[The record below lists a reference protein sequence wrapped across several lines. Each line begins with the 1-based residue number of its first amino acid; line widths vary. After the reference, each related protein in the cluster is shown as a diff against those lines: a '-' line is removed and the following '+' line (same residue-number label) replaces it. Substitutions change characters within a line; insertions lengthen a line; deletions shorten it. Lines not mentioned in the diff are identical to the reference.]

1 MKNERL
7 IFLHLP
13 KNAGTS
19 MNSILK
25 KNYSS
30 DEIYEVRFNVDRSG
44 NLEEFKGMPQDDRD
58 KIKFL
63 SGHFNFGLHTY
74 FSNPFQYV
82 SMMRHP
88 VERTVSFYNYIKRKE
103 NHRLKDVV
111 KDKSLIECVREV
123 KDFDVVN
130 GQARKLSGTDD
141 ESLMLEKALENID
154 NHFAFM
160 GIQEYFEESILLLGH
175 KLNTKVGY
183 LSHLNKAGADH
194 QIDNQLIEEIEKL
207 NQVDLEL
214 YEIMKKRFFEEL
226 KEINYLPT
234 KKVFLRITSKIRPH
248 FDRVVRKLR
257 G

>member
-1 MKNERL
+1 MKNKRL

-25 KNYSS
+25 KNYIQK
-30 DEIYEVRFNVDRSG
+30 EIFEVRFNTDRTG
-44 NLEEFKGMPQDDRD
+44 NLTEFKEMPQDKRD
-58 KIKFL
+58 NIKFL
-63 SGHFNFGLHTY
+63 SGHFDFGLHEY

-88 VERTVSFYNYIKRKE
+88 VERTVSFYNYIKRKKS
-103 NHRLKDVV
+103 HRLLDVV
-111 KDKSLIECVREV
+111 KKKSLIECVTEV

-160 GIQEYFEESILLLGH
+160 GIQEHFEESMLLLGH
-175 KLNTKVGY
+175 KLESKIGY
-183 LSHLNKAGADH
+183 LSHLNRAGTNH
-194 QIDNQLIEEIEKL
+194 EIDNELIREIEKL

-214 YEIMKKRFFEEL
+214 YEIMRNRFFEEL
-226 KEINYLPT
+226 KEIKYLST
-234 KKVFLRITSKIRPH
+234 KKMSLRIASKIKPNY
-248 FDRVVRKLR
+248 DRIIRR
-257 G
+257 FR